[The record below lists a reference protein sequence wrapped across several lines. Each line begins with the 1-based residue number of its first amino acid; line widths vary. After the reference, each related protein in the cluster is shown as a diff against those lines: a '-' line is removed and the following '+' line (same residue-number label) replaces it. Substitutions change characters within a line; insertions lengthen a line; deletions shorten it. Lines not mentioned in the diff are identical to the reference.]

1 VGKPDASSG
10 MKKLGLSLPKK
21 MELKKVPQ
29 SQKVHHPTK
38 DPQSSNLSIEIKNNH
53 SNYG

>member
-1 VGKPDASSG
+1 MPHQARKARVVASQ
-10 MKKLGLSLPKK
+10 K